1 RSRGWRPGVT
11 PVLDKVP
18 FQVLALGGDDIS
30 LFAWAP
36 VATSFA
42 AEFTRLTDLEFA
54 ATSHSRLRP
63 DAHLTFS
70 LGLLVTDEKTPVV
83 KSVDFTERDLLGWAK
98 QVAKGNRLN
107 HGTIAMLYA
116 QSAEGIPASLEAY
129 RRETYLL
136 GAEASFQ
143 LCTTL
148 RPYSAEE
155 LQQLLTV
162 ATWVIERGHL
172 SRLQRLVGAFYG
184 TRQGAAAGLLH
195 YAYQRGRSAGRGWIE
210 ALEHQLGATDTNRSP
225 TPRALL
231 VNYPPGRPA
240 RTPFGV
246 EWQPATYEKQP
257 TIWFS
262 PLWDLMELAKLMS

>member
-1 RSRGWRPGVT
+1 
-11 PVLDKVP
+11 LDKVP